1 MTNICSKNNLL
12 KSKFVR
18 SLPLT
23 LLALPGIFVIFIFKY
38 LPMYGLVLPFKNI
51 TNIANGFFGSEWCG
65 FENFKY
71 LFSGPDALIAI
82 RNTVLFNVAFI
93 ICHIIV
99 GVLFA
104 LMLFELS
111 SKFVKIYQT
120 IIFLPYFISWVVG
133 AFVVKALLDLDYGVI
148 NNILESFGLAKVSW
162 YTNPKYWPF
171 IIVIINTWKG
181 MGYNIVLYYA
191 ALTGIN
197 PEYFEAAKLD
207 GASKLQQIYYVSI
220 PLIKKVIVVLFILN
234 VGKMMTCDF
243 GLFYNVPL
251 NISLL
256 RSTTDVLDTYVYR
269 TMIQLGDVGMSSAAA
284 FLQSVVGFILVIGTN
299 LIVKKIDEDSS
310 LL

>member
-1 MTNICSKNNLL
+1 MTNTFNKSDLL

-51 TNIANGFFGSEWCG
+51 TNIADGFWGSDWCG
-65 FENFKY
+65 IENFKF
-71 LFSGPDALIAI
+71 LFSGPDALMAI
-82 RNTVLFNVAFI
+82 RNTVLYNIAFI
-93 ICHIIV
+93 LCHIVV
-99 GVLFA
+99 GVAFA

-111 SKFVKIYQT
+111 SKFVKVYQT

-133 AFVVKALLDLDYGVI
+133 AFVVKALFDVDYGVV
-148 NNILESFGLAKVSW
+148 NKMLQLFGLNPVSW
-162 YTNPKYWPF
+162 YTNAQYWPF
-171 IIVIINTWKG
+171 IIVVINTWKG

-207 GASKLQQIYYVSI
+207 GATKLQQIYYVSI

-243 GLFYNVPL
+243 GLFYTIPRD
-251 NISLL
+251 IGLL
-256 RSTTDVLDTYVYR
+256 YPTTDIIDTYVYR
-269 TMIQLGDVGMSSAAA
+269 GLRTGDDIGMTTAVGL
-284 FLQSVVGFILVIGTN
+284 FQSVVGFIMVVGTN
-299 LIVKKIDEDSS
+299 LIVKKISPENS
-310 LL
+310 LF

>member
-1 MTNICSKNNLL
+1 MTNTFNKSDLL

-51 TNIANGFFGSEWCG
+51 TNIADGFWGSDWCG
-65 FENFKY
+65 IENFKF
-71 LFSGPDALIAI
+71 LFSGPDALMAI
-82 RNTVLFNVAFI
+82 RNTVLYNIAFI
-93 ICHIIV
+93 LCHIVV
-99 GVLFA
+99 GVAFA

-111 SKFVKIYQT
+111 SKFVKVYQT

-133 AFVVKALLDLDYGVI
+133 AFVVKALFDVDYGVV
-148 NNILESFGLAKVSW
+148 NKMLQLFGLNPVSW
-162 YTNPKYWPF
+162 YTNAKYWPF
-171 IIVIINTWKG
+171 IIVVINTWKG

-207 GASKLQQIYYVSI
+207 GATKLQQIYYVSI

-251 NISLL
+251 NIALL

-299 LIVKKIDEDSS
+299 LVVKKIDEDSS